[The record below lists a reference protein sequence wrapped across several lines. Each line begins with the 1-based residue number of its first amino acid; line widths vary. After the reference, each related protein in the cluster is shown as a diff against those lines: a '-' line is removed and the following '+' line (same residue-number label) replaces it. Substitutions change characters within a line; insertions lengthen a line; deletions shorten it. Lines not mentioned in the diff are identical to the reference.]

1 MKYFSKLV
9 YFFLTIGSNTERRK
23 QKVDYGNLAMIVFY
37 FIQLLGY
44 VYSQFESKTQVFY
57 ENDYLAQIGQYS
69 SIPFMMIVIHYDPF
83 TTLVYYC
90 IFGTMC
96 SIYGI
101 ILFQTLLKPLPPAH
115 LINRFIKFYF
125 QNFQWYFLTPF
136 HEAMIGILT
145 CGRLAYLEQHSA
157 LNPRSCFTEIS
168 PHFIVIS
175 ILGQILVIIS
185 GFLSLY
191 CFRNYE
197 FIQGDLMRKFSY
209 LNFLTILLHMVLQM
223 ASFWKEM
230 YDNFNMITHGILM
243 GIMLIIA
250 LDTFL
255 NFPFGFSSETVY
267 FSQCLQCSFFF
278 EILVAIWIFSDLDD
292 GHIFLSFSIVVPL
305 ILGLNQAFYENYIDR
320 KCQQFVRLR
329 CRNISEQPLEV
340 ICQLCHQDIKEQ
352 GDYFLVLKYLGIH
365 CQYCSD
371 LVCPCK
377 QKINKFILNQN
388 QLSKNQIYLWVQYEF
403 QQMIKS
409 VMQNPDLFNQFE
421 QLTIKFVTFLQKY
434 RENQVLSYKIIQ
446 DVIQTQQKM
455 NSNKTP
461 YFFIN
466 LAKHIQYQNK
476 VEMENINKAGV
487 QISQQEYLT
496 LQEFNLFYRYE
507 SSLVKNLNGLLMSQ
521 KQLWSEKLR
530 NQIQLEKILRCS
542 KDIMKRAVILKKII
556 KNFENSKESPGMD
569 TILTLRIKLVT
580 SLVCMEDI
588 HLSMKIARHIQSY
601 ETDLFNQKQLNF
613 NSLQFIQG
621 QALSVISNVST
632 QTFGLISQQINDQF
646 CNFFGY
652 ESSIGQTLTKIEQL
666 LPNKI
671 GRIHNGLIEA
681 FLQKGRSNRLYQ
693 NQEQF
698 IVNSDNLIER
708 VTICLT
714 TLFPYLNGQYQF
726 LIVGHLLK
734 RMKYE
739 KKEIDYNKKGYIL
752 VDQNFLVFGLTRNVY
767 ERINYKY
774 FYKNDKDVELIQP
787 EDIYDQYTIQSL
799 IPQLSLILEE
809 YYKLLALRNEKKI
822 LKHDIICQREVGVFQ
837 IQSVKVPQVK
847 TSTTFQTKKNTNK
860 NMMNILKDVNFSLAN
875 LPTLTQKQYPIE
887 YSVTQ
892 KVLDYV
898 EKDTICEFLYFI
910 IELDFLEEPKLNT
923 TPSQVIARTPALS
936 DILRHQQIQLEQM
949 RPNQSNVI
957 LSNDDINDQ
966 LELMAELTNTGTK
979 RSSYEIVDQ
988 LDKIIVYINDTLLP
1002 KSIKNLIA
1010 QFLIQILVFVAIIVI
1025 ISSLF
1030 KYKRSI
1036 QSDCIEQITYDL
1048 NFLDAYSQAM
1058 SGSRHVIYYRDFYSI
1073 QNDSLIYQNLNKIN
1087 FSRYDKIYVAWQHI
1101 SKGNIRL
1108 NRMYEN
1114 YSKIAEKSQ
1123 IKLLTIYFVNFDLKT
1138 KIQQEVQDY
1147 STYYQIMHQT
1157 FYLQYQS
1164 FSQSP
1169 QTYLSGNNDS
1179 YLTQLAR
1186 SQVYYNFFDVIE
1198 SANFTLQD
1206 CQTYNLSINN
1216 YFDTVIIFYFLGMY
1230 TIIVLVLISIII
1242 HYYRVVKSIKI
1253 YIKLFK
1259 MCDKEDCQHIIHLC
1273 ESLISMVNYDKIFLR
1288 QQDFKIIL
1296 AQPRHTLENVRK
1308 SQTKTTIILIKK
1320 KHHHNQRS
1328 IKNSQNN
1335 LRFYSIIMLILISI
1349 GLITYIM
1356 SFHLYFIHIKDSISP
1371 ISNQAILAQQ
1381 SRLNFIASVNRFDLY
1396 FIKLYYETYTK
1407 LNQVDENYS
1416 FTSKN
1421 IQTDTQILQLLTINI
1436 ETLNLDLDR
1445 LKAIDFVDLIF
1456 HNDQTYSQLD
1466 SSQQDSI
1473 LKNDVCI
1480 FTGCNMQT
1488 ELFFDRLFQNELA
1501 PLFYTGVLNLHTKI
1515 LAFIQDAYQVVSQDL
1530 SDVEIIKNLE
1540 HIFADS
1546 DYLIYIHWGLDV
1558 IQFQISQFSQYFL
1571 DISTE
1576 TINSLTQNNQLLI
1589 ISIGTLLLILILIFS
1604 IMFVNIQYQRYVQS
1618 KAIIKFIPLPI
1629 LFQKNIPKHL
1639 ESFRRKYEK

>member
-44 VYSQFESKTQVFY
+44 LYSQFESKTQVFY

-101 ILFQTLLKPLPPAH
+101 IIFQILFKPLPPSN
-115 LINRFIKFYF
+115 LINRFVKFYF

-136 HEAMIGILT
+136 HETMIGVLT
-145 CGRLAYLEQHSA
+145 CGRLAYLEQHA
-157 LNPRSCFTEIS
+157 GLNPRNCFAEIS
-168 PHFIVIS
+168 PHFLVIS
-175 ILGQILVIIS
+175 FLGQALVIIS

-209 LNFLTILLHMVLQM
+209 LNFLTILLHMILQM

-230 YDNFNMITHGILM
+230 YDNYNIIIHVIFIMIM
-243 GIMLIIA
+243 FIIS
-250 LDTFL
+250 LDTFS
-255 NFPFGFSSETVY
+255 NFPFGFSSETIH
-267 FSQCLQCSFFF
+267 FSQCLLSATFF

-292 GHIFLSFSIVVPL
+292 GHIFLTFCIVVPL
-305 ILGLNQAFYENYIDR
+305 IFGINQAFYDNYIDNQ
-320 KCQQFVRLR
+320 CQQFVRSR
-329 CRNISEQPLEV
+329 CKTISEHPLEV
-340 ICQLCHQDIKEQ
+340 ICQLCHQDIKQ
-352 GDYFLVLKYLGIH
+352 QHDYFLVLKYLEIH
-365 CQYCSD
+365 CQNCCD
-371 LVCPCK
+371 LICPCK
-377 QKINKFILNQN
+377 QKINKFIHNHN
-388 QLSKNQIYLWVQYEF
+388 QLSTNQIYLWVQYEF

-409 VMQNPDLFNQFE
+409 ILQNTELFKQFE

-446 DVIQTQQKM
+446 DVIQTFKKI
-455 NSNKTP
+455 NSDKKP
-461 YFFIN
+461 FFFLN

-476 VEMENINKAGV
+476 VEMENINKAGS
-487 QISQQEYLT
+487 QISQSEYLT

-507 SSLVKNLNGLLMSQ
+507 QSLVSNLNGLLVTQ
-521 KQLWSEKLR
+521 KQLWIEKLR
-530 NQIQLEKILRCS
+530 NQIQLEKILSCS
-542 KDIMKRAVILKKII
+542 NDIMKRTLILKKII
-556 KNFENSKESPGMD
+556 KKFENSKESPKID
-569 TILTLRIKLVT
+569 TILTLRIKLVS

-588 HLSMKIARHIQSY
+588 NLSMKIARHIQSY
-601 ETDLFNQKQLNF
+601 EKDLINQKQLNF

-621 QALSVISNVST
+621 QALSVISNIST
-632 QTFGLISQQINDQF
+632 QTFGQISQQINDQF
-646 CNFFGY
+646 YNFFGY
-652 ESSIGQTLTKIEQL
+652 ENNNGATLTKIEQL

-671 GRIHNGLIEA
+671 GKIHNGLIES
-681 FLQKGRSNRLYQ
+681 FLQKGKSSRLYQ
-693 NQEQF
+693 NSDQF
-698 IVNSDNLIER
+698 IINSDNLIEK
-708 VTICLT
+708 VSICLT
-714 TLFPYLNGQYQF
+714 TLFPYQNEQYQF
-726 LIVGHLLK
+726 LMIGHILK

-739 KKEIDYNKKGYIL
+739 KREIDYNKRGYIL

-774 FYKNDKDVELIQP
+774 FYKNEKDLELIMPQ
-787 EDIYDQYTIQSL
+787 EIYDEYSIQTL

-822 LKHDIICQREVGVFQ
+822 LKHDIICQREIGVFQ
-837 IQSVKVPQVK
+837 CPSTKIQNVK
-847 TSTTFQTKKNTNK
+847 TSSTLLTKKNTNK
-860 NMMNILKDVNFSLAN
+860 HMMNILKDANFSLAN
-875 LPTLTQKQYPIE
+875 IPTFSQKQYPIE

-898 EKDTICEFLYFI
+898 ENDAINEFLYFI
-910 IELDFLEEPKLNT
+910 IELDFLEDPKLNA
-923 TPSQVIARTPALS
+923 TPSQVIARSPALS
-936 DILRHQQIQLEQM
+936 DLLRYQQIQVEQI
-949 RPNQSNVI
+949 RPNQSNII
-957 LSNDDINDQ
+957 LSNDDNNDQ
-966 LELMAELTNTGTK
+966 IELMAELTNTGTR
-979 RSSYEIVDQ
+979 RSSNEIIDQ
-988 LDKIIVYINDTLLP
+988 LEKIIIYINDTLLP
-1002 KSIKNLIA
+1002 KSIKDLIA
-1010 QFLIQILVFVAIIVI
+1010 QFLIQILVFATIIIVL
-1025 ISSLF
+1025 SSLF
-1030 KYKRSI
+1030 KHKRSI

-1058 SGSRHVIYYRDFYSI
+1058 AGSRHVIYYRDFYSI
-1073 QNDSLIYQNLNKIN
+1073 QNNSLIYLNLNQIN

-1108 NRMYEN
+1108 NKMYEN
-1114 YSKIAEKSQ
+1114 YTKRAQKSQ
-1123 IKLLTIYFVNFDLKT
+1123 IKLLTIYFVNFDLKS

-1164 FSQSP
+1164 FSSSP
-1169 QTYLSGNNDS
+1169 QNYLSGNDDS
-1179 YLTQLAR
+1179 YITQLAR

-1206 CQTYNLSINN
+1206 CQSYNLQIND
-1216 YFDTVIIFYFLGMY
+1216 YFDTIIIFYFLGMY
-1230 TIIVLVLISIII
+1230 IILILVLISIII

-1288 QQDFKIIL
+1288 QQDFKVIM
-1296 AQPRHTLENVRK
+1296 AQPRHTLENVKK
-1308 SQTKTTIILIKK
+1308 SQSKTTIILIRKK
-1320 KHHHNQRS
+1320 SNNQRS
-1328 IKNSQNN
+1328 IKNNQNN
-1335 LRFYSIIMLILISI
+1335 LSFYSIIMLILISI
-1349 GLITYIM
+1349 GLITYIL
-1356 SFHLYFIHIKDSISP
+1356 SFHLYYIHIKNSITP
-1371 ISNQAILAQQ
+1371 ISNQAILAQE

-1396 FIKLYYETYTK
+1396 FIKLYYETYSR
-1407 LNQVDENYS
+1407 LNQVNENYQ

-1436 ETLNLDLDR
+1436 ETLILDLKR
-1445 LKAIDFVDLIF
+1445 LKAINFVDLIF
-1456 HNDQTYSQLD
+1456 HNDQANSQLD
-1466 SSQQDSI
+1466 SNQQDQI

-1488 ELFFDRLFQNELA
+1488 ELLFDRLFKNELM

-1515 LAFIQDAYQVVSQDL
+1515 LSFIQDAFQVVQQDL
-1530 SDVEIIKNLE
+1530 SDVEIIMNLE
-1540 HIFADS
+1540 HIFNDS
-1546 DYLIYIHWGLDV
+1546 DYLIYMHWGLDI
-1558 IQFQISQFSQYFL
+1558 IQFQIQEFSQYFL
-1571 DISTE
+1571 NISQQ

-1589 ISIGTLLLILILIFS
+1589 ISIGTLLLILISIFS
-1604 IMFVNIQYQRYVQS
+1604 IMFINIQYQRYVQS
-1618 KAIIKFIPLPI
+1618 KAIIKCIPLPI

-1639 ESFRRKYEK
+1639 ENFRRKYEQ